1 MVNKHN
7 CKLNPFP
14 YAYIFYECH
23 RGAQQQLTAIF
34 AYLNSLSQ
42 TKLALWIFLDVRWSV
57 TLGTANCLIKGTI
70 KSGNK
75 VRPHAMK
82 IVTFGAWEEGLSP
95 KYFSAGK
102 GKQWGGSY
110 RRGNFLAKVPAMQS
124 DQLGEIRARDIP
136 TTLDQVQGS
145 QRNKKPQP
153 SSEMDSAKTS

>member
-1 MVNKHN
+1 MLNKHN
-7 CKLNPFP
+7 WKLNPFP

-75 VRPHAMK
+75 VRPHAVK
-82 IVTFGAWEEGLSP
+82 IVTFKGAEVGGGRRAYRQNTFRQE
-95 KYFSAGK
+95 K
-102 GKQWGGSY
+102 GNSGASLIGGETFWPRSQLCN
-110 RRGNFLAKVPAMQS
+110 RANWAKMGRETPQRPWTRCKVPN
-124 DQLGEIRARDIP
+124 E
-136 TTLDQVQGS
+136 T
-145 QRNKKPQP
+145 
-153 SSEMDSAKTS
+153 